1 MGDHREG
8 AERGWTTKRGNK
20 TSTMDIHR
28 ARFYGIDSQLLMRVA
43 KHARGL
49 QNGRFINIIIP
60 AAFPPPISFVIL
72 PFASSIYL
80 AE

>member
-1 MGDHREG
+1 MGDHRER
-8 AERGWTTKRGNK
+8 AERGGRRNEEIRLRLV
-20 TSTMDIHR
+20 DIR
-28 ARFYGIDSQLLMRVA
+28 ARFYGIDSQLLMRVV

-80 AE
+80 VE